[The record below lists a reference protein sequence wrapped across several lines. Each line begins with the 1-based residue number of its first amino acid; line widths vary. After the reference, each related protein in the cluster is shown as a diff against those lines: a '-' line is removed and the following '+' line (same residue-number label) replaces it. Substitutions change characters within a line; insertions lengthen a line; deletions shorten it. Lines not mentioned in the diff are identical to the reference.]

1 VVPKQAGAREIG
13 MSHLPT
19 HAKAV
24 IIGGGVIGCSVAYHL
39 ARAGWR
45 DVVLLERQQLTS
57 GTTWHAAGL
66 IGQLRASQ
74 SLTRLAKYSAEL
86 YLRLEAETGQSTGYK
101 QNGSISLARNPQ
113 RLIELKRAAAMG
125 RTCGLEVEVISPGEA
140 QARYPL
146 LDVDDVEG
154 AIFIPAD
161 GQANPIDITQALAK
175 GARMAGARIIEQCKV
190 TGISQVNGRVTG
202 VETEHGP
209 IAAEVVVN
217 CAGIWAREVGRMAG
231 VNVPL
236 QACEH
241 FYVLTEP
248 MPEVPRDLPVL
259 RDPDGCLYVKE
270 DAGKLLVGAFEPIAK
285 PWGIDGIP
293 EDFAFGEL
301 PEDWD
306 HFMPILEDA
315 MRRIPALEHV
325 GIRTFFCG
333 PESFTPDDRYLI
345 GEAPELAGF
354 FVAAG
359 LNSIGIQSAGGIG
372 MALAALI
379 TEGHP
384 PMDLA
389 DVDIRRMQP
398 FQGNARYLRDRV
410 VEGLGLLY
418 AMHWPYRQYASA
430 RPARTSPLH
439 ERLAARGAVF
449 GEAAGWERPGW
460 FAPEGVAACYEQ
472 SYGRTAWFGHWAAEH
487 RAVRERAGLF
497 DLSSFGKFLVQG
509 RDAETVLQTVCANDV
524 AVEPGRVVYTQW
536 LNERGGIEADL
547 TVTRLAADRFMV
559 VTGAAGQA
567 RDFAWLQRHIPADAR
582 AWATDVTSGFAV
594 LALMGPDSRALLGR
608 VTDAD
613 LGNQAFP
620 FGTSREV
627 EIGYALVRAQRI
639 SYVGELGWELYV
651 PAEFAGPVLDVVADA
666 LGPDLA
672 LAGFHALDSLRLEKG
687 YRRMGHD
694 IGDTDTPIEAG
705 LGFACAFDK
714 PGFVGRDALLRQP
727 EAVPARRL
735 VQFKLRD
742 PEPLLFHDE
751 PIVMDGRRIGLLTS
765 GSYGHTLGAAL
776 GMGYVRHAAGV
787 TTDLL
792 RAARFEIEIAGVR
805 HPALAS
811 LAPFYDPGSARL
823 RM

>member
-1 VVPKQAGAREIG
+1 
-13 MSHLPT
+13 MSELPT
-19 HAKAV
+19 HAQVV

-39 ARAGWR
+39 TRAGWR
-45 DVVLLERQQLTS
+45 DVVLLERKQLTS

-66 IGQLRASQ
+66 IGQLRATQ
-74 SLTRLAKYSAEL
+74 SLTRLAAYSAEL
-86 YLRLEAETGQSTGYK
+86 YLRLEAETGQPTGYK
-101 QNGSISLARNPQ
+101 QNGSISLARHPQ
-113 RLIELKRAAAMG
+113 RMVELKRAAAMG
-125 RTCGLEVEVISPGEA
+125 RTCGLEIEVIGPREA
-140 QARYPL
+140 LARHPL
-146 LDVDDVEG
+146 LNVDDIEG

-190 TGISQVNGRVTG
+190 TGISQAGGRVTG

-217 CAGIWAREVGRMAG
+217 CAGMWGREVGRMAG

-248 MPEVPRDLPVL
+248 MPEVPGDLPVL

-270 DAGKLLVGAFEPIAK
+270 DAGKLLVGAFEPVAK
-285 PWGIDGIP
+285 PWGTGGIP
-293 EDFAFGEL
+293 EDFAFDEL

-315 MRRIPALEHV
+315 MRRIPALERV
-325 GIRTFFCG
+325 GIRKFFCG
-333 PESFTPDDRYLI
+333 PESFTPDDRYLL
-345 GEAPELAGF
+345 GEAPELAGLY
-354 FVAAG
+354 VAAG

-372 MALAALI
+372 MALAAWI
-379 TEGHP
+379 TDGHP

-398 FQGNARYLRDRV
+398 FQSTGRYLRDRA

-418 AMHWPYRQYASA
+418 AMHWPYRQYATA

-449 GEAAGWERPGW
+449 GEAAGWERPSW
-460 FAPEGVAACYEQ
+460 YAPEGAEPHYEH
-472 SYGRTAWFGHWAAEH
+472 SFERSAWFGYWAAEH

-509 RDAETVLQTVCANDV
+509 RDAQAVLQTICANDV
-524 AVEPGRVVYTQW
+524 AVAPGRVVYTQW
-536 LNERGGIEADL
+536 LNERAGIEADL
-547 TVTRLAADRFMV
+547 TVTRLALDRFMV
-559 VTGAAGQA
+559 VTGAASQS
-567 RDFAWLQRHIPADAR
+567 RDLAWLQRHIPEDAR

-613 LGNQAFP
+613 LGNGAFP
-620 FGTSREV
+620 FGTSREI

-651 PAEFAGPVLDVVADA
+651 PTEFAAPLLDMILEAA
-666 LGPDLA
+666 GPDLA

-694 IGDTDTPIEAG
+694 IGDMDTPIEAG

-714 PGFVGRDALLRQP
+714 QGFIGRDALLRQRGT
-727 EAVPARRL
+727 VPTRRL
-735 VQFKLRD
+735 VQFKLND
-742 PEPLLFHDE
+742 PGPLLFGDE
-751 PIVMDGRRIGLLTS
+751 PIVMDGERIGLLTS
-765 GSYGHTLGAAL
+765 GAYGHTLGAAI
-776 GMGYVRHAAGV
+776 GMGYVRHPSGV
-787 TTDLL
+787 TGDLL
-792 RAARFEIEIAGVR
+792 RAARFEIEIAGER
-805 HPALAS
+805 YDAHAS
-811 LAPFYDPGSARL
+811 RTHFDDPSSARL
-823 RM
+823 RG